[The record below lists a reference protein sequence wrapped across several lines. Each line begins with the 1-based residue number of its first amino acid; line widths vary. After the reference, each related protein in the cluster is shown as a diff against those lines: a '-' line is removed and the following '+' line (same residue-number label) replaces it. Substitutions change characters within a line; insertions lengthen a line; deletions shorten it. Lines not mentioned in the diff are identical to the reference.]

1 MKNFGCVLRGS
12 ETFWTCRKGGGRK
25 ISDLTYFFG
34 SLKFIVFSCVFIGFG
49 IFLLFRSKGGGRK
62 ISDTSRRGG
71 AKNFG
76 RVLGG
81 GIKSFRT
88 SIFPESLGK

>member
-1 MKNFGCVLRGS
+1 MDTSQR
-12 ETFWTCRKGGGRK
+12 GGGRN

-81 GIKSFRT
+81 GVKSLERRYFLNPWENRYT
-88 SIFPESLGK
+88 